1 MRTVCRTFAS
11 EAEAARVIAALRA
24 EGVPGS
30 GIRMLHGDRRFDGRV
45 EPVGG
50 FAGPIAPDDRVG
62 TFAGVTH
69 PRWMAAGGFA
79 GAPNRQRQGSF
90 ADTDRDVI
98 TSWNAR
104 GARQRSTG
112 DGALQRLLEAAGHE
126 PGAARQLI
134 AGLHEGRVAVLAELE
149 DTDTSVLAQ
158 LEQRRPATVPA

>member
-11 EAEAARVIAALRA
+11 EADAVRVIEALRA

-30 GIRMLHGDRRFDGRV
+30 RIRMLQGNRGFDGRV
-45 EPVGG
+45 ELVGG
-50 FAGPIAPDDRVG
+50 FAGPVAPADPVG

-79 GAPNRQRQGSF
+79 GDPNRQRQGSF

-104 GARQRSTG
+104 GAHERITG
-112 DGALQRLLEAAGHE
+112 DRALQRLLEASGHE
-126 PGAARQLI
+126 PSDARQLI
-134 AGLHEGRVAVLAELE
+134 AGLHQGRVAVLAELE
-149 DTDTSVLAQ
+149 DTDTSALAQ
-158 LEQRRPATVPA
+158 LQQPHPAAATA